1 MSYVYE
7 QVMPACQDQDDDTGE
22 QPQPG
27 VFLPELP
34 PAHKLNNKYHECNAD
49 QDDEDFL
56 ADRHLLI
63 PFKEFSSQESE
74 FRIAVEYASSNL
86 LTSSS

>member
-1 MSYVYE
+1 MRYVYE
-7 QVMPACQDQDDDTGE
+7 QVMPACQDQDDDAGE

-49 QDDEDFL
+49 QDDEDLL
-56 ADRHLLI
+56 ADRHIFKSYTLI
-63 PFKEFSSQESE
+63 GCAARFVY
-74 FRIAVEYASSNL
+74 R
-86 LTSSS
+86 